1 MATKIP
7 KIIHYC
13 WLSGEQKP
21 PIIAKCMETWQQVL
35 PDYEFVCWDKQRFD
49 VDSVPFVR
57 DAVAAKKWA
66 FAADYIRLYALYT
79 QGGIYLDSDVMVYK
93 SFNPFLNHSA
103 FASIEFHPV
112 EFYREIH
119 KKGLYSDFYVGC
131 NIDPAVMG
139 AEKGNPFYKACLD
152 HYQTLKFENTP
163 KALESLIMP
172 RVISRIAA
180 RNFGF
185 KFCPAYQK
193 LDGDFC
199 IYPSDVFSGSLEDS
213 EIRHSL
219 HLGANTWGYKSEA
232 SGLKQRVR
240 ALAIRF
246 LKKYFP
252 KIFAYVKGK
261 RVA

>member
-1 MATKIP
+1 MN
-7 KIIHYC
+7 
-13 WLSGEQKP
+13 LSVG
-21 PIIAKCMETWQQVL
+21 ISNVLMSIAFRLLGMPL
-35 PDYEFVCWDKQRFD
+35 PRKSGLLRQTTFGYMRFTLR
-49 VDSVPFVR
+49 V
-57 DAVAAKKWA
+57 
-66 FAADYIRLYALYT
+66 
-79 QGGIYLDSDVMVYK
+79 
-93 SFNPFLNHSA
+93 LNHSA